1 MIPPYRVQQLEEENA
16 EMKVNVC
23 RLKSQTEK
31 LDQVRDASKL
41 KLKLPSP
48 SQPHDP
54 HQLIKLR
61 VT

>member
-41 KLKLPSP
+41 KLKLP
-48 SQPHDP
+48 
-54 HQLIKLR
+54 
-61 VT
+61 